1 MPGSSSVSAD
11 QRYTSTFEAPMRL
24 GSVPFGGVP
33 NSVAV
38 EIDLGWPAR
47 CVRSVH
53 DVCIVIADLVA
64 CRSAHHPG
72 TASDYCFDDRRLG
85 ATPEFAEALE
95 TLKASWRRSWG
106 IALFTIPFLAML
118 VWNLSFFGGVDSYFA
133 AMVPLWTIMFVLLFI
148 ISLYAFSMAGT
159 MESGTKNAFRGAMY
173 VLISRPF
180 MSVFLSVFLLFLV
193 LLMSV
198 MVLPMLLI
206 GPALIACIV
215 NRVTLSVLGEPVI
228 DPDAPT
234 PERAEERARGLNPD
248 PGLLSRFRRKP
259 EQKNR

>member
-1 MPGSSSVSAD
+1 MASWRRRAWAELPPLEYRIVLLLKLIWAGLRDVFSQFMMFALLSLTWWFAAVLIIPGPPATTALMTVAD
-11 QRYTSTFEAPMRL
+11 P
-24 GSVPFGGVP
+24 
-33 NSVAV
+33 
-38 EIDLGWPAR
+38 
-47 CVRSVH
+47 
-53 DVCIVIADLVA
+53 
-64 CRSAHHPG
+64 
-72 TASDYCFDDRRLG
+72 RRLG
-85 ATPEFAEALE
+85 AAPEFAEALE
-95 TLKASWRRSWG
+95 TLKSSWRRSWG

-118 VWNLSFFGGVDSYFA
+118 IWNLTFFGGVDTYFA

-159 MESGTKNAFRGAMY
+159 MESGTRNAFRGAMY

-193 LLMSV
+193 LVMSV
-198 MVLPMLLI
+198 MVLPMLLF

-215 NRVTLSVLGEPVI
+215 NRVTLSVLGEQII